1 MLVSLKYR
9 CRCPPVWSF
18 HIPLPETPCTCLRTS
33 ISWFSGWLVTD
44 IMKNCA
50 LNKHVIQHLPTIW
63 YCSEGK
69 IFCVKFSLQSP
80 SVDVKLC
87 MWGQTA
93 SSLSGSA
100 GIVFIDCIC
109 IRRRN
114 GKLDVGVERW
124 VGRSPLTPLTVLPRP
139 QCHRHLGEEKIGK
152 KRDIRQKLGPPPPGG
167 LS

>member
-1 MLVSLKYR
+1 
-9 CRCPPVWSF
+9 
-18 HIPLPETPCTCLRTS
+18 
-33 ISWFSGWLVTD
+33 
-44 IMKNCA
+44 
-50 LNKHVIQHLPTIW
+50 
-63 YCSEGK
+63 
-69 IFCVKFSLQSP
+69 
-80 SVDVKLC
+80 

-139 QCHRHLGEEKIGK
+139 QCQRHLGEEKTEK
-152 KRDIRQKLGPPPPGG
+152 NMTFARNKGPHPPGG
-167 LS
+167 ISKCLDRVPAWLQSGSGLGNLTTKCYIHSSKKSSDQNHLESFLYSKTYFTHGLDDLVLRNRWKWLNWWPLEVSNESKCTNRRKS

>member
-1 MLVSLKYR
+1 MLVSLKYG
-9 CRCPPVWSF
+9 C

-69 IFCVKFSLQSP
+69 KFCVKFSLQSP

-152 KRDIRQKLGPPPPGG
+152 KHDIRQKLGPPPLGG
-167 LS
+167 YLNV